1 MKHKN
6 VRIGRSRFYVFGRG
20 GRMMECL
27 GCKLANEE
35 EIIYKVYEDDY
46 VTCFLDHAPFYP
58 GHTLIVPKKH
68 VLEVDE
74 LDDVVAKS
82 IMDASKL
89 IAKAIKTL
97 YKPDGITICQN
108 GGIFNELTHYHMHV
122 VPRYKERSFA
132 EFYTVQPGEQQNHNF
147 EETMNLLKEAIE
159 KIIHSEKV

>member
-27 GCKLANEE
+27 GCKLANE
-35 EIIYKVYEDDY
+35 DDY
-46 VTCFLDHAPFYP
+46 VTCFLDHAPFYT
-58 GHTLIVPKKH
+58 GHTLIVPKQH
-68 VLEVDE
+68 VVEVDE
-74 LDDVVAKS
+74 LDDCVAKA
-82 IMDASKL
+82 IMDASKV
-89 IAKAIKTL
+89 IAKAIKLL
-97 YKPDGITICQN
+97 YKPDGITIYQN

-147 EETMNLLKEAIE
+147 EETKNLLKEAIE